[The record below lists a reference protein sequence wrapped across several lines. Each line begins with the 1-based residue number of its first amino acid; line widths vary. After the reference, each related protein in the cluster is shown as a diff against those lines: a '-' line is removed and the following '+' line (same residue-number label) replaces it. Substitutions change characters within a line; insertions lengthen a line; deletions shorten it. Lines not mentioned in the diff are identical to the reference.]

1 MEDKEIKQVAILVG
15 DTAKKKKKKETN
27 SKPPEYPVS
36 LGSHDGIVAQGFWL
50 AFFIPPSFFIAF
62 YT

>member
-15 DTAKKKKKKETN
+15 DTAKKKKKKKETN

-36 LGSHDGIVAQGFWL
+36 LCSHDGIVAQGF
-50 AFFIPPSFFIAF
+50 
-62 YT
+62 